1 MKKTNPIRHFNIW
14 FLSMS
19 FCLIQSAFAQS
30 GSSRPRNTIG
40 INFMGDASLLSLNYE
55 RTFLHKNWLF
65 LSAKTGL
72 GINREFKLFGAY
84 SHAYGTAPISLSA
97 NIGKHKNFLEIGVGF
112 TALANDKD
120 LFFFSYPIVGY
131 RFYPL
136 VSKRFFIRVFAEIP
150 LISQEI
156 IQQSQEKYAF
166 PILYDRVL
174 FSPIG
179 CHLGIAF

>member
-1 MKKTNPIRHFNIW
+1 MKTIRSFRNTHL
-14 FLSMS
+14 FLLMC
-19 FCLIQSAFAQS
+19 FFIIQSTFAQPDELRPKNTVGLS
-30 GSSRPRNTIG
+30 VLGS
-40 INFMGDASLLSLNYE
+40 ASLIAVNYE
-55 RTFLHKNWLF
+55 RTFLHKQLFF
-65 LSAKTGL
+65 LSAKAGL
-72 GINREFKLFGAY
+72 GFNQKFTLFGRH
-84 SHAYGTAPISLSA
+84 SHSYGTAPISLTA

-136 VSKRFFIRVFAEIP
+136 VSKRFFIRVFTEIP

-156 IQQSQEKYAF
+156 IRKSNSKYAF